1 MRVEGMKSKSLK
13 TELVFVVVFFWERNM
28 MVLDFSVCNLR
39 GSSIS
44 G

>member
-1 MRVEGMKSKSLK
+1 MRVERMKSKSLK
-13 TELVFVVVFFWERNM
+13 TELVFVVFFWERNM